1 MGQALELFPIKIY
14 RDVYPNIVDLKH
26 NLFSKLDK
34 VFQESSNNNNAF
46 MRQGTLCSYNSNSY
60 LHTEF
65 PEETKDVVE
74 FIEQCAREYWAVSSY
89 YQGLDPF
96 VFQMWANVTPKDGYI
111 DSHLHG
117 NMPFT
122 GVLYIDAS
130 SEQGNLF
137 IENPMEMVL
146 MNQPIGPDIKYPLGE
161 EITVKSGDLI
171 MFPGYIRHSVKP
183 NLSDRP
189 RLILAFNIGC
199 RGQYWSAQ
207 WSKNV

>member
-1 MGQALELFPIKIY
+1 
-14 RDVYPNIVDLKH
+14 
-26 NLFSKLDK
+26 
-34 VFQESSNNNNAF
+34 
-46 MRQGTLCSYNSNSY
+46 
-60 LHTEF
+60 
-65 PEETKDVVE
+65 
-74 FIEQCAREYWAVSSY
+74 
-89 YQGLDPF
+89 
-96 VFQMWANVTPKDGYI
+96 MWANVTPKDGYI

>member
-1 MGQALELFPIKIY
+1 MGQALELFPIKVY
-14 RDVYPNIVDLKH
+14 RDVYPNIAELKH
-26 NLFSKLDK
+26 NLFPKLDK
-34 VFQESSNNNNAF
+34 VFQKSSNNNNAF
-46 MRQGTLCSYNSNSY
+46 MRQGTLCSYDSNSY
-60 LHTEF
+60 LHREF
-65 PEETKDVVE
+65 PEDTKDVVE
-74 FIEQCAREYWAVSSY
+74 FIEQCAREYWTASGY

-96 VFQMWANVTPKDGYI
+96 VFQMWANVTPKDGYV

-130 SEQGNLF
+130 PEQGNLF

-146 MNQPIGPDIKYPLGE
+146 MNQPIGPNIKYPLGE

-199 RGQYWSAQ
+199 RGQYWSSQ
-207 WSKNV
+207 WSNDV